1 MPNYQ
6 LTQKDAKYLTIE
18 INGTNYNI
26 PLASTLKN
34 RDVLRI
40 MNIMKLPEI
49 DQYSDICDFLAQ
61 YLGEEL
67 VKDGLTM
74 ADTFEIFN
82 VWVQAN
88 KSADGVSL
96 GESLASP
103 NS

>member
-6 LTQKDAKYLTIE
+6 LTQKDAKYLTLE

-34 RDVLRI
+34 KDVRKI
-40 MNIMKLPEI
+40 MNIMQLQQVE
-49 DQYSDICDFLAQ
+49 QYGQICDFLAQ
-61 YLGEEL
+61 YMTAEL
-67 VKDGLTM
+67 VDDLTM

-82 VWVQAN
+82 VWVKAN
-88 KSADGVSL
+88 NTADGISL